1 MHSTANCLEP
11 EKKAVPER
19 PWDMNSLEVDHDVV
33 EARIDEILMRWDEA
47 RERGED
53 LGSAELC
60 CDFPQLAAEVERRIR
75 ALQHWNGLAETSMTI
90 ARKRTAIPPTAP
102 ESAVITL
109 NLDNLKFHAQGG
121 LGAIFKARD
130 HRLGRDLALKFPAAS
145 SGMFAANELQLRFL
159 REVAVTAALEHPGIV
174 PVHGLGQDAEGRLCY
189 AMRFVTGKTLQ
200 VAISEHH
207 AARRTR
213 PLKSR
218 EPLRR
223 DVEFRSLLQRFKSAC
238 VTVAYAHSR
247 GFLHRDLKPE
257 HILLDEF
264 DVTLVVDWGLT
275 KPRSDT
281 EATPGPS
288 RRPDENRLGSELR
301 TETGIGTLGFASP
314 EQQAGDWHRVGPTS
328 DVFSLGATL
337 YVLLT
342 GQLPFPGTS
351 VAQVMDRVE
360 RGDVVPP
367 RRSHCEIPPAL
378 EAICLKAMS
387 PQPER
392 RYSSAQALAND
403 IERWLA
409 DAEVEAYPESRPAH
423 AVRWLGR
430 QRIVLFMLL
439 AATVGGVVVATAG
452 WHWER
457 LHEVEVRSLAYA
469 SAEQTAVEQVGP
481 HAAARL
487 DHNRAGPGGSG
498 QADRHDAALR
508 HHRHAPH

>member
-1 MHSTANCLEP
+1 
-11 EKKAVPER
+11 
-19 PWDMNSLEVDHDVV
+19 
-33 EARIDEILMRWDEA
+33 
-47 RERGED
+47 
-53 LGSAELC
+53 
-60 CDFPQLAAEVERRIR
+60 
-75 ALQHWNGLAETSMTI
+75 
-90 ARKRTAIPPTAP
+90 
-102 ESAVITL
+102 
-109 NLDNLKFHAQGG
+109 
-121 LGAIFKARD
+121 
-130 HRLGRDLALKFPAAS
+130 
-145 SGMFAANELQLRFL
+145 
-159 REVAVTAALEHPGIV
+159 
-174 PVHGLGQDAEGRLCY
+174 
-189 AMRFVTGKTLQ
+189 MRFVTGKTLE

-207 AARRTR
+207 AAQRTR

-223 DVEFRSLLQRFKSAC
+223 DVEFRSLLQQFKSAC

-281 EATPGPS
+281 EAVPGPS
-288 RRPDENRLGSELR
+288 RRPHENRLGSELR

-360 RGDVVPP
+360 RGDVVLP
-367 RRSHCEIPPAL
+367 RRSHSEIPPAL

-387 PQPER
+387 PRPEQ

-409 DAEVEAYPESRPAH
+409 DAEVEAYPESRPAR
-423 AVRWLGR
+423 AVRWMGR

-439 AATVGGVVVATAG
+439 AATVGGFVVTTAG

-457 LHEVEVRSLAYA
+457 LHELEVRSLAYA
-469 SAEQTAVEQVGP
+469 SAEQTAREQVGP

-487 DHNRAGPGGSG
+487 GHNRAGPGGPG
-498 QADRHDAALR
+498 QANRHDAALR